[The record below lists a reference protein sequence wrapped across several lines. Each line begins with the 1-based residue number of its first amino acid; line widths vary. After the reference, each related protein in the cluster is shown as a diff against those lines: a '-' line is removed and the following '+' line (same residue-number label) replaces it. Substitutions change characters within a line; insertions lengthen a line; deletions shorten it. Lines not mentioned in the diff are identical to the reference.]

1 MTRWRGTRWS
11 RWSRSRCDAGAAST
25 SSTAIPLTVDVHFRD
40 SHLAADAA
48 EDILHEY
55 TLQATVDPT
64 TLVVLGCEAQART
77 LPWPECPNA
86 LASATRIAGEPVAGL
101 RAKVH
106 ADFRGTTTCTH
117 LNDVLRSLAG
127 VSALARGQ

>member
-1 MTRWRGTRWS
+1 MEPMAPKSVRRRRRLDLIDG
-11 RWSRSRCDAGAAST
+11 D
-25 SSTAIPLTVDVHFRD
+25 PLRVDVHFRD

-55 TLQATVDPT
+55 TLQATVDPDSL
-64 TLVVLGCEAQART
+64 LVLSSKAQART

-86 LASATRIAGEPVAGL
+86 LASATRIAGELVADL

-127 VSALARGQ
+127 ITALAGGLR